1 MTKSRA
7 INCNYSAGR
16 FCFGELIKIFVS
28 CSQIWVSI
36 TMSGNHSYN
45 KDNIRR
51 YVTEG
56 GRVIMSASKIQLGEI
71 SRKWILG

>member
-36 TMSGNHSYN
+36 AMSGNHSYN
-45 KDNIRR
+45 KDTIEEK
-51 YVTEG
+51 VSDL
-56 GRVIMSASKIQLGEI
+56 ID
-71 SRKWILG
+71 

>member
-36 TMSGNHSYN
+36 AMSGNHSY
-45 KDNIRR
+45 NIRR